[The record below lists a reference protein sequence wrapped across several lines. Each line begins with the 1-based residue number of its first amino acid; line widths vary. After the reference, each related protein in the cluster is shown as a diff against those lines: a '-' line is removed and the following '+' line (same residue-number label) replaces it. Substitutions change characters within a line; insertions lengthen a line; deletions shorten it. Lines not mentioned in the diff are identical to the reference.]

1 MWTFAVI
8 KGGKQRE
15 HRTPLCDRAIEILK
29 ALPRDGA
36 LVFADMSEK
45 AMRNVLKVMGRDDVT
60 THGFRSGFRDWG
72 AETETG
78 YPSEMFE
85 LQLAHKV
92 GSATELAYRRG
103 DQLQKRHRLVADW
116 EAFCASSAGG
126 VPLGKTDKRKSPL
139 HA

>member
-1 MWTFAVI
+1 
-8 KGGKQRE
+8 
-15 HRTPLCDRAIEILK
+15 
-29 ALPRDGA
+29 
-36 LVFADMSEK
+36 
-45 AMRNVLKVMGRDDVT
+45 
-60 THGFRSGFRDWG
+60 
-72 AETETG
+72 
-78 YPSEMFE
+78 MFE